1 MNHKLNEARDALIA
15 HALAFPGAF
24 EDNPWGERVAKVGK
38 KVFVFFGVSNA
49 DEPRLMVVVKLPQS
63 SLAALD
69 HPFTEPAGY
78 GLGKSGWV
86 AAVFHPGDRPPI
98 DLLKAWIL
106 ESYRAVAPKK
116 LVKQVEAAP
125 PPPVVKVEK
134 KVVVKKKAKAAKTT
148 KKKGARG

>member
-1 MNHKLNEARDALIA
+1 MNQKLNEAREALIV

-63 SLAALD
+63 SVAALD
-69 HPFTEPAGY
+69 QAFAEPAGY

-86 AAVFHPGDRPPI
+86 AMVFQPGDKPPM

-106 ESYRAVAPKK
+106 ESYRAIAPKTLLK
-116 LVKQVEAAP
+116 PQAGAPKRPAPKQARAKKPAA
-125 PPPVVKVEK
+125 K
-134 KVVVKKKAKAAKTT
+134 KAKKKA
-148 KKKGARG
+148 ARG